1 MASFTYAVGKQQTKK
16 NQYRLHRLHA
26 VCAGVYT
33 RPEQTEVVMSKEMRL
48 TVPATV
54 TVHLDDAI
62 GQLGELKEL
71 LSLLGHTF
79 QVEVEIERDRQID
92 ELDRRILGDAKMVAP
107 HPAFRP

>member
-1 MASFTYAVGKQQTKK
+1 V
-16 NQYRLHRLHA
+16 
-26 VCAGVYT
+26 
-33 RPEQTEVVMSKEMRL
+33 SKDMRL

-54 TVHLDDAI
+54 TVQLDDAI

-92 ELDRRILGDAKMVAP
+92 ELDRRILGDAKIIQSAP
-107 HPAFRP
+107 HPTFGP

>member
-1 MASFTYAVGKQQTKK
+1 MCRPCARACTKGGIVVFK
-16 NQYRLHRLHA
+16 
-26 VCAGVYT
+26 
-33 RPEQTEVVMSKEMRL
+33 EVRL

-54 TVHLDDAI
+54 RVRLDDAI

-92 ELDRRILGDAKMVAP
+92 ELGRVLIN
-107 HPAFRP
+107 PAQCPLRSESD

>member
-1 MASFTYAVGKQQTKK
+1 MFK
-16 NQYRLHRLHA
+16 
-26 VCAGVYT
+26 
-33 RPEQTEVVMSKEMRL
+33 EVRL

-54 TVHLDDAI
+54 TVRLDDAI

-71 LSLLGHTF
+71 LSLLGHTY
-79 QVEVEIERDRQID
+79 QVEVEIEKDRQID

>member
-1 MASFTYAVGKQQTKK
+1 MPSASNKLEKSVAATR
-16 NQYRLHRLHA
+16 RLCRRVRGL
-26 VCAGVYT
+26 V
-33 RPEQTEVVMSKEMRL
+33 QTELVMSKEMRL

-54 TVHLDDAI
+54 TVRLDDAI

-79 QVEVEIERDRQID
+79 HVEVEIERDRQID